1 MNFIMGFLFSCYVD
15 KELTLRMFSS
25 LFKNILYYAYK
36 ENLKGVNFIFFA
48 LDQLIGIF
56 IPEL

>member
-1 MNFIMGFLFSCYVD
+1 MGFLFSCYVD